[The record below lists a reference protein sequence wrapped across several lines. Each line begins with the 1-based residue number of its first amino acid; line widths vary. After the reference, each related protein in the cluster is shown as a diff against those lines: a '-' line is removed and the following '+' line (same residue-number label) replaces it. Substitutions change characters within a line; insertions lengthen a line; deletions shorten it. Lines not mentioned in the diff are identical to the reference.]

1 MLVFKSVIGCCTFFL
16 NEKSGQRSQERI
28 QKLMKKFIV
37 SVGLVAAGAASVQMA
52 HADGG
57 GVDSKVWA
65 VSASLRGFYDDNYA
79 TTSKKVGSYG
89 FEVTPDL
96 SVSAPLGQTE
106 IGLRYIYGLYYY
118 QKREQLNEKAYDQTH
133 QVDLWLDHAF
143 NERWHGKLS
152 DTLAVGQEPA
162 LINAGTP
169 YRVNGNNIADT
180 ATASLDTDWTRELS
194 TSLTYTLGF
203 YDFDQSGTTNILTQP
218 ASLAG
223 ELNRIYNSI
232 DLALKWHLD
241 TQTTL
246 FVGYTFDQVNYT
258 GDEQIAQGAVPGGI
272 FYSKSRD
279 NRSHVVYVGA
289 EHDFL
294 ANLSV
299 SARGGVQ
306 YNDTYNDP
314 LTKASYTPYAAV
326 SATYTYLPGS
336 YVQLGF
342 THQLNA
348 TDITAPGVN
357 GDITQNQETSTLYGS
372 INHHITADLLASVV
386 GQWQN
391 SSFTGGAFNNST
403 ENDYGVGV
411 SLTYNISRHFSCDA
425 GYNYD
430 KLQDSSIAG
439 RGYERNRVY
448 VGVSAAY

>member
-1 MLVFKSVIGCCTFFL
+1 
-16 NEKSGQRSQERI
+16 
-28 QKLMKKFIV
+28 MKKFIV
-37 SVGLVAAGAASVQMA
+37 SVGLVAAGAASVQMVR
-52 HADGG
+52 ADGTTEGG

-118 QKREQLNEKAYDQTH
+118 QKREELNEKAYDQTH

-143 NERWHGKLS
+143 NERWHGKIA

-169 YRVNGNNIADT
+169 YRVNGNNIANT

-194 TSLTYTLGF
+194 TSAIYTLGF
-203 YDFDQSGTTNILTQP
+203 YDFSQDGVTNANTSGVIP
-218 ASLAG
+218 SLAG
-223 ELNRIYNSI
+223 ELNRIENSI
-232 DLALKWHLD
+232 ELDLKWHLD

-246 FVGYTFDQVNYT
+246 FVGYTFEQVNYT
-258 GDEQIAQGAVPGGI
+258 KDQQIGYSVPLGLKTGNP
-272 FYSKSRD
+272 FYTSKDRD
-279 NRSHVVYVGA
+279 NRSHYVYVGA

-299 SARGGVQ
+299 SARAGFQ

-314 LTKASYTPYAAV
+314 LSSSQVTPYANL

-342 THQLNA
+342 THALNA
-348 TDITAPGVN
+348 TDVSAVNAVN
-357 GDITQNQETSTLYGS
+357 GTITQNQETSTVYGS
-372 INHHITADLLASVV
+372 INHHITADLLASIV

-391 SSFTGGAFNNST
+391 SSFSGGAFNNDT
-403 ENDYGVGV
+403 ENDYGAGV

-430 KLQDSSIAG
+430 KLQDSNIAN